1 MSLCVFTFNSF
12 CRRPRAAHSSSH
24 SSIQHNIKRNPGAP
38 CLAPL
43 TLLLLSEV
51 GRRRVEGRW
60 VNNERARQEK
70 RRSFANFSTFP
81 PLFPPPP
88 TSPLPPP
95 LYVAPPSL
103 SLIFPPVHPRAPTLT
118 RLRMDRNSE
127 KLIFLRRPPP
137 SRPFEPRSRFCF
149 HLSHPAADLYLS
161 RVYSA
166 PQLRRRRKRMRSR
179 VSPSG
184 RG

>member
-70 RRSFANFSTFP
+70 RRSFANFSTFLP
-81 PLFPPPP
+81 CSLRHQHLLFHHRSMSLLRL
-88 TSPLPPP
+88 SP
-95 LYVAPPSL
+95 SF
-103 SLIFPPVHPRAPTLT
+103 FPPVHPRAPTLT

-127 KLIFLRRPPP
+127 KLIFLRRPPSP
-137 SRPFEPRSRFCF
+137 PPPPVRSSR
-149 HLSHPAADLYLS
+149 A
-161 RVYSA
+161 
-166 PQLRRRRKRMRSR
+166 R
-179 VSPSG
+179 VSASTSRTLPRICIYRGCTAHRSYGEEG
-184 RG
+184 RECVRE